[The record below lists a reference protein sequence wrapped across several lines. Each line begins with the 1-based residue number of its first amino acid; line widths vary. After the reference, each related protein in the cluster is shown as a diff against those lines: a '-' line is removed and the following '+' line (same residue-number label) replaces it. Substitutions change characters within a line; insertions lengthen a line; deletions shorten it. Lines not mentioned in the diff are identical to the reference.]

1 MTRMPSKKTPT
12 RQKPLRIGFDLDGV
26 VLYNPARII
35 RRPVTM
41 IKHLIV
47 PKKEKQFYIPHS
59 KPEKALWHML
69 HWSSFMVSPGF
80 ETIQAMARKGLIEP
94 YIVTARYSF
103 LRKDFEYWAKRL
115 NFRVHF
121 KGHFMNDKDEQPHE
135 FKERMVK
142 ELKLDM
148 FVEDNLN
155 IVEHLNKTTSC
166 EVLWIYNIFDTFVP
180 YKHKYPT
187 LKKAL
192 VFIHSYVKK
201 ASKKTRA

>member
-1 MTRMPSKKTPT
+1 MTAMPPRPKPQSK
-12 RQKPLRIGFDLDGV
+12 KPLRIGFDLDGV

-41 IKHLIV
+41 IKHIFV
-47 PKKEKQFYIPHS
+47 PKKEKRFYIPRT
-59 KPEKALWHML
+59 KPEKALWHLL

-80 ETIQAMARKGLIEP
+80 HNIHAMARKGLIEP

-103 LRKDFEYWAKRL
+103 LKKDFEYWAKKL
-115 NFRVHF
+115 NFPVHF
-121 KGHFMNDKDEQPHE
+121 KGHFMNEKNEQPHE
-135 FKERMVK
+135 FKERMVR

-155 IVEHLNKTTSC
+155 IVEHLNKTTDC

-192 VFIHSYVKK
+192 VYISAYVKK
-201 ASKKTRA
+201 PAKKRA